1 MFQKFFLAHSWISW
15 PNIWSHSFYLLIKCQ
30 KNMNRLLKNSFS
42 KGSQRFHFLEL
53 IKRRG
58 VVVNKTLIKRR
69 GVVVIT
75 TAQLHPTNPELRF
88 CADSNPARG
97 VSEIRNCE
105 DLWQWSGLKIRLN
118 AFCRSTIP
126 FLIPQKQFIMLI
138 IIKKDNVQIELDDF
152 PANIYLFIVNNIHT
166 EKSFEM
172 CSKLTI
178 KPPDLP

>member
-30 KNMNRLLKNSFS
+30 KNINRLLKNSFS
-42 KGSQRFHFLEL
+42 KGSQSFHFLEL
-53 IKRRG
+53 IKRR
-58 VVVNKTLIKRR
+58 V
-69 GVVVIT
+69 VVVIT

-97 VSEIRNCE
+97 VSEICNGE

-118 AFCRSTIP
+118 AFRRSTIP
-126 FLIPQKQFIMLI
+126 FLIPQKQFIMFI